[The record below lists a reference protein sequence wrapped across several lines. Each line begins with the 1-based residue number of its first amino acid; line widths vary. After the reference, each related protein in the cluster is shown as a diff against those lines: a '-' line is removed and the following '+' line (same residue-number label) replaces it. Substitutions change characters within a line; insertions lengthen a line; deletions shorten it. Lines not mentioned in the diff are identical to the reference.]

1 MSYDENK
8 QQELRETIND
18 NCYHIADHDYHIGD
32 LVSYCGRP
40 AMVTFVSSTGKTADI
55 ICLDGYIVINTD
67 TEHLHYLGPGQQY
80 LREACAFTRTLM
92 LVERLSAIK
101 EEHDGQH

>member
-1 MSYDENK
+1 MTE
-8 QQELRETIND
+8 
-18 NCYHIADHDYHIGD
+18 HDYHIGD

-40 AMVTFVSSTGKTADI
+40 AMVTFVSSTDTLADI
-55 ICLDGYIVINTD
+55 ICLDDYIVMNVGIQ
-67 TEHLHYLGPGQQY
+67 HLHYLGPGQQY

-92 LVERLSAIK
+92 LVEKLSSIK

>member
-1 MSYDENK
+1 MN
-8 QQELRETIND
+8 
-18 NCYHIADHDYHIGD
+18 DHDYHIGD

-40 AMVTFVSSTGKTADI
+40 AMVTFVNGSHNIADI
-55 ICLDGYIVINTD
+55 VCLDDYIVMNVGIQ
-67 TEHLHYLGPGQQY
+67 HLHYLGPGQQY

-92 LVERLSAIK
+92 LVEKLSAIK

>member
-1 MSYDENK
+1 MN
-8 QQELRETIND
+8 
-18 NCYHIADHDYHIGD
+18 DHDYHIGD

-40 AMVTFVSSTGKTADI
+40 AMVTFVNSTGKTADI
-55 ICLDGYIVINTD
+55 VCLDDYIVINTD
-67 TEHLHYLGPGQQY
+67 TQHLHYLGSGQQY

-92 LVERLSAIK
+92 LVEKLSAIK